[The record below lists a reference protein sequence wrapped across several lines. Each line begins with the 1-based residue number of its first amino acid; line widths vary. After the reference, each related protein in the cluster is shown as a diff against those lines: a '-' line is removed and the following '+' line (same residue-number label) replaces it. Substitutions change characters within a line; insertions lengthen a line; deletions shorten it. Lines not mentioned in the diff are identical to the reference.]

1 MSERPPNEVNY
12 VTPEVKA
19 LIGIEAEMAAWDAVE
34 RGTIRRFVQAV
45 MDPDPVYW
53 DDGEAAGTRFGGV
66 IAPPLFPL
74 YNFRFPP
81 TAPDA
86 LMPALTDALYHGGS
100 FLPRFG
106 LPDVPGPER
115 RLNGGNEIE
124 FFAAAKPGDRLRARS
139 RIEDIFQKA
148 GRSGPMVFVRMMIE
162 IRNQE
167 GEILLINRQT
177 SIRR

>member
-1 MSERPPNEVNY
+1 MDVNY
-12 VTPEVKA
+12 ITPEVKA
-19 LIGIEAEMAAWDAVE
+19 LIGTEAESAAWDAVE
-34 RGTIRRFVQAV
+34 RGAIRRFVQAV
-45 MDPDPVYW
+45 MDLDPIYW
-53 DDGEAAGTRFGGV
+53 DDDEAAASPYGGV

-81 TAPDA
+81 TQPDPLEGA
-86 LMPALTDALYHGGS
+86 FTDPVFHGGS

-124 FFAAAKPGDRLRARS
+124 FLSAARPDDRLRATS
-139 RIEDIFQKA
+139 RIDDIFQKT
-148 GRSGPMVFVRMMIE
+148 GRSGPMVFVRMKIT
-162 IRNQE
+162 IRNQD
-167 GEILLINRQT
+167 GEILLINQQT

>member
-1 MSERPPNEVNY
+1 MDVTY
-12 VTPEVKA
+12 ITPEVKA
-19 LIGIEAEMAAWDAVE
+19 LIGTEAEMDAWDSVE
-34 RGTIRRFVQAV
+34 RGAIRRFVQAV
-45 MDPDPVYW
+45 MDPDPIYW
-53 DDGEAAGTRFGGV
+53 DDAEGAASPFGSV

-81 TAPDA
+81 NQPDQLAPA
-86 LMPALTDALYHGGS
+86 FTDPLFHGGS

-124 FFAAAKPGDRLRARS
+124 FLFAAKPGDKLHATS
-139 RIEDIFQKA
+139 RIDDIFEKL
-148 GRSGPMVFVRMMIE
+148 GRSGPMVFVRMKIT
-162 IRNQE
+162 IRNQD
-167 GEILLINRQT
+167 GEILLINYQT

>member
-1 MSERPPNEVNY
+1 MDVNY

-19 LIGIEAEMAAWDAVE
+19 LIGTEAEMPAWDAVE
-34 RGTIRRFVQAV
+34 RGAIRRFVQAV
-45 MDPDPVYW
+45 MDPDPIYW
-53 DDGEAAGTRFGGV
+53 DDQEAADAPYGGV

-81 TAPDA
+81 TIPDQLEGA
-86 LMPALTDALYHGGS
+86 LSDPLFHGGS

-124 FFAAAKPGDRLRARS
+124 FLAAARPGDRLRATS
-139 RIEDIFQKA
+139 LIEDIFQKA
-148 GRSGPMVFVRMMIE
+148 GRSGQMVFVRMKIT
-162 IRNQE
+162 ICNQD
-167 GEILLINRQT
+167 GQVLLINRQT